1 MSTTDADPSL
11 VVARLAAARDA
22 DDFDTVSH
30 LLARDCVYTIGEAIQ
45 SGPEAI
51 TASYRQGSVLA
62 HRLFEAVAFS
72 HQIVAVNERTVLV
85 DFEDVLTYRGD
96 LLVHHSLQE
105 FTVSRGGVITGI
117 SDVSDPSEGAKVQEF
132 ETRHGLRR

>member
-1 MSTTDADPSL
+1 
-11 VVARLAAARDA
+11 
-22 DDFDTVSH
+22 
-30 LLARDCVYTIGEAIQ
+30 VYTIGEATH

-51 TASYRQGSVLA
+51 TASYRQGSALA
-62 HRLFEAVAFS
+62 RRLFEAVAFS
-72 HQIVAVNERTVLV
+72 HEIVAVNERTVLV
-85 DFEDVLTYRGD
+85 DFADVLTYRGD

-117 SDVSDPSEGAKVQEF
+117 RDVSDPSERAKVQEF